1 MMATL
6 ALLVLL
12 GMVLLGFSYAADGPG
27 RRGPA
32 GRLGHGLRELDRLS
46 RLYVDSL
53 DTGRRP
59 IAR

>member
-12 GMVLLGFSYAADGPG
+12 GISYVVDGPG
-27 RRGPA
+27 RRRPA
-32 GRLGHGLRELDRLS
+32 GRLGHGLREIGRLS
-46 RLYVDSL
+46 RLYGDSL
-53 DTGRRP
+53 EAGRRA